1 MCSGCA
7 WVSADYARRGK
18 FGGGTK
24 FHALTGFSLARPCSA
39 RLEPLRIACVGNQWR
54 GSNAPSRI
62 FSSAAL
68 SSKIARHS
76 QEFAR
81 GWLVNTCGCSALTA
95 RERSRSETYGQGV

>member
-39 RLEPLRIACVGNQWR
+39 KLEPRRIACVGNQWR
-54 GSNAPSRI
+54 GTNELLPEYFRVQLYLA
-62 FSSAAL
+62 
-68 SSKIARHS
+68 K
-76 QEFAR
+76 
-81 GWLVNTCGCSALTA
+81 
-95 RERSRSETYGQGV
+95 